1 MTHAPSRQQLLQ
13 LGWAP
18 KISTKVYLGDCHVN
32 ARCKMQDA
40 RERFTEITNSK
51 IVSSSAP
58 FGGIPQYP
66 TIIGIISMSMSM
78 SIIISTSIFDR
89 RSHMCTIF

>member
-51 IVSSSAP
+51 IVSKL
-58 FGGIPQYP
+58 
-66 TIIGIISMSMSM
+66 
-78 SIIISTSIFDR
+78 
-89 RSHMCTIF
+89 

>member
-18 KISTKVYLGDCHVN
+18 KISTKVYLGDCHV
-32 ARCKMQDA
+32 MQDA

-51 IVSSSAP
+51 IVSKL
-58 FGGIPQYP
+58 
-66 TIIGIISMSMSM
+66 
-78 SIIISTSIFDR
+78 
-89 RSHMCTIF
+89 